1 MASPSPVELLEPSHV
16 PSPALKPIS
25 CLRVLVAK
33 CVHAWAKIHVSYRG
47 GRYSIE
53 RLLALDEYTRNTP
66 LLRVLLVCVATPLP
80 MAVLVISQEVVPLQ
94 DPTAGW
100 QANYG
105 YWIRMG
111 VVTLAATNTITTQAK
126 FLVEGFAISWHMIF
140 AAYMPFPIP
149 FAILAKSP
157 AFFALVIV
165 SFRVIAG
172 RRVIREMLA
181 RKDQMITF
189 VSFLCAQELMVV
201 IYPAYQVLFQAMI
214 NTPYKLPVIL
224 LLPLIK
230 LIVKNIALRC
240 VTHMEDMMPEA
251 VIFTVDFFNAL
262 YLATCMES
270 AASMTTVL
278 TIVSTDLAQTASVL
292 YGLYWRTATILQRLR
307 SIAGIPSGDDNLL
320 TRANFLCR
328 SLEMLNNQ
336 IRVRIRSCLPHRLS
350 SADRNLL
357 GSLEKLPVKE
367 TAASPDSP
375 PTAQGKVHTLEA
387 LFTSECIVL
396 TAYLETVIPIFYGN
410 FMLIMVRLP
419 SAKYHTEL
427 TGVTGE
433 NVGTK
438 VNTVFLFA
446 ALQILSFVLLSA
458 LIRRNLGM
466 KALYQLAFVL
476 ETQMELIQS
485 KLTTWVLASTLLS
498 RSIGS
503 ATKAPVMLSNMWGG
517 GQMDW
522 KDIPTA
528 ISHVELATVVTSV
541 EKAVLATRL
550 MEIPSAAVRIRS
562 SERSSILARSTER
575 KETVQA
581 VQVLRPSGA
590 QNAFGLRDPPTTPA
604 ITRYCYRNSEVIKD
618 GAVTLYSDT
627 HFHGVAHQF
636 PIEWTG
642 KCYNL
647 NACHDDNS
655 GSVKWKGLPTNG
667 SFHGKAHIAFYT
679 NRNCKGFHHDWSTD
693 VQEKNTFP
701 NDFMIDGIYNKVS
714 SIVVYTNI
722 KHPVGGVDAKC
733 T

>member
-1 MASPSPVELLEPSHV
+1 MVSPSPMELQEPSNV
-16 PSPALKPIS
+16 PSPVSKPIRS
-25 CLRVLVAK
+25 LRVLGAK
-33 CVHAWAKIHVSYRG
+33 CVHAWAKFHVSYCG

-53 RLLALDEYTRNTP
+53 RLLALDEYTRNTS

-80 MAVLVISQEVVPLQ
+80 MAVLVISQEAVPLQ

-111 VVTLAATNTITTQAK
+111 VVTLVATNTITTQAK
-126 FLVEGFAISWHMIF
+126 FLVEGFVISWRRLLLLLACSTVLGNIVDMTF
-140 AAYMPFPIP
+140 AAFMPFPIP
-149 FAILAKSP
+149 FAILANSP
-157 AFFALVIV
+157 AFFVLVIV
-165 SFRVIAG
+165 SFRAIAG

-189 VSFLCAQELMVV
+189 VSFLCAQELMAV
-201 IYPAYQVLFQAMI
+201 IYPAYQVLFQATI

-230 LIVKNIALRC
+230 LIVKNIVLRC

-270 AASMTTVL
+270 AASMATVL
-278 TIVSTDLAQTASVL
+278 VIVSTDLAQTATVL

-307 SIAGIPSGDDNLL
+307 SIADIPSGDDNLL

-328 SLEMLNNQ
+328 TLEVLNNQ

-350 SADRNLL
+350 SADRSLL
-357 GSLEKLPVKE
+357 SSLEKLPVKE
-367 TAASPDSP
+367 PAAAPNNP
-375 PTAQGKVHTLEA
+375 PTAQSKVHVNAVAAAAKRRCTLEA

-410 FMLIMVRLP
+410 FMLIMMRLP

-427 TGVTGE
+427 TGVTSE

-438 VNTVFLFA
+438 VHTVSLFA
-446 ALQILSFVLLSA
+446 ALQLLSFVLLST
-458 LIRRNLGM
+458 LIRRNVGM

-485 KLTTWVLASTLLS
+485 KLTTWVL
-498 RSIGS
+498 
-503 ATKAPVMLSNMWGG
+503 PE
-517 GQMDW
+517 
-522 KDIPTA
+522 A
-528 ISHVELATVVTSV
+528 I
-541 EKAVLATRL
+541 K
-550 MEIPSAAVRIRS
+550 
-562 SERSSILARSTER
+562 
-575 KETVQA
+575 
-581 VQVLRPSGA
+581 
-590 QNAFGLRDPPTTPA
+590 N
-604 ITRYCYRNSEVIKD
+604 

-647 NACHDDNS
+647 NFCHDDNS

-679 NRNCKGFHHDWSTD
+679 NPNCVGFHHDWLTD

-714 SIVVYTNI
+714 SIVVKTKS
-722 KHPVGGVDAKC
+722 KHSLGSVDAKC